1 MPPLYIVEQG
11 AKLTVNGRRLV
22 VEKDDEKL
30 LQVPFAHTSS
40 VILFGNIAITTPAM
54 KRLMDASI
62 DVIFLSQGGD
72 YQGRL
77 VGPLSKFGQLRQDQ
91 YELLRDGAFRL
102 SAAQRIVA
110 GKCQNM
116 RTLLQR
122 YNGDLQLAALTEV
135 IASLKRFI
143 ERTGRTTQLSALL
156 GVEGA
161 ASSAYFR
168 GFRLLLKHGWRF
180 EERNRR
186 PPKDPVNVLLSFGY
200 TLLTRDLEGMI
211 GLVGLD
217 PYLGVLHT
225 TEYGRPSLALDL
237 VEEFRAIIVD
247 LVVLWCL
254 NSQQI
259 TSDEFRVGAA
269 GERPILMS
277 DSAKRKFIAAYEQ
290 RLALTITHPVTGE
303 KMIYR
308 RAFEIQT
315 RFMARCFR
323 EKNPGY
329 TPFVVRP

>member
-11 AKLTVNGRRLV
+11 AKLSVNGRRLV

-40 VILFGNIAITTPAM
+40 VILFGNITMTTPAM
-54 KRLMDASI
+54 KRLMEASI

-91 YELLRDGAFRL
+91 YQLLRDGEFHLRV
-102 SAAQRIVA
+102 AQQIVA

-116 RTLLQR
+116 RALLQR
-122 YNGDLQLAALTEV
+122 YNGELQLAPLTDV
-135 IASLKRFI
+135 IASLKQFL
-143 ERTGRTTQLSALL
+143 ERTARTTQLSSLL

-161 ASSAYFR
+161 ASAVYFR
-168 GFRLLLKHGWRF
+168 GFRYLLRHGWQF
-180 EERNRR
+180 DERNRR

-200 TLLTRDLEGMI
+200 TLLTRDLEGMV
-211 GLVGLD
+211 GMVGLD

-237 VEEFRAIIVD
+237 AEEFRAIIVD
-247 LVVLWCL
+247 SVVLWCL

-259 TSDEFRVGAA
+259 TADEFRAGAA
-269 GERPILMS
+269 GERPIVMS

-290 RLALTITHPVTGE
+290 RLALSITHPVTGE

-308 RAFEIQT
+308 RVFEIQT

-323 EKNPGY
+323 DKTPTY